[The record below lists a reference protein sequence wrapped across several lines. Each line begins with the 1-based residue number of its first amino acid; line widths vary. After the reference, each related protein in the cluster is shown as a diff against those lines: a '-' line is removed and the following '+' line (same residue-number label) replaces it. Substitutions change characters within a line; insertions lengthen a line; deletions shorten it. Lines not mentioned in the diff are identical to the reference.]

1 MNYKMPYYLTN
12 PIPELW
18 DEEKMCKRDQE
29 YMQSIYPEIAKILLP
44 FIERECERLE
54 YDGSLIYDEYPDK
67 LLLRLMCSRVYKNA
81 EDELY
86 KYGMLWEKE
95 KKQWVRDMLEI
106 LVYQALCERRANWR
120 SNRRK
125 WY

>member
-1 MNYKMPYYLTN
+1 MDYKMPYYLAN

-18 DEEKMCKRDQE
+18 DEERMCRRDKE
-29 YMQSIYPEIAKILLP
+29 YMQGIYPEIAKVLLP
-44 FIERECERLE
+44 YIERECHRLE

-81 EDELY
+81 EEELY
-86 KYGMLWEKE
+86 TLGMIESPESKCWI
-95 KKQWVRDMLEI
+95 RDILEV
-106 LVYQALCERRANWR
+106 LVYQALCERRAHWR